1 MKMKNKVVSAFLAL
15 LMVVLSCTAAFA
27 ARVGDIDTDGYVTAS
42 DARLALRAAVGLE
55 KYAAGTALYNAAD
68 ADRDGR
74 ITAADARLLLR
85 ASVGLQLISNA
96 AETVQ
101 STYLR
106 KAFVAYLEKKFGGRS
121 CQYSKTFKEL
131 GIQSEYEVAVSVSSD
146 VAGILSAFV
155 DDFDGDSNPELLL
168 VRLEPNTTYYAA
180 RVELYRIKGN
190 TAECTL
196 VLPIGGG
203 ITNSLDANNKVYLT
217 QKDGAYYICE
227 IARIGG
233 TAAQPEDA
241 YHLQVHHIST
251 NDRYSTPIDLYT
263 STITGTEF
271 NGLSV
276 SSVSAAIES
285 HKALFAS
292 VGLEKITA
300 SDFTSFPAGCG
311 RLFECGSYSTEKAV
325 KVVDYSGYL
334 ADS

>member
-1 MKMKNKVVSAFLAL
+1 MKTKSKVLSVFLAL
-15 LMVVLSCTAAFA
+15 IMVVLSCTAALA
-27 ARVGDIDTDGYVTAS
+27 ARVGDIDTDGRVTAS

-85 ASVGLQLISNA
+85 TSVGLQLISNVP
-96 AETVQ
+96 ETVQ
-101 STYLR
+101 SRYLR
-106 KAFVAYLEKKFGGRS
+106 TTYVDYLTKVYTRS
-121 CQYSKTFKEL
+121 CQYNKTFKEL
-131 GIQSEYEVAVSVSSD
+131 GIQSETQVAVSVSLD

-190 TAECTL
+190 AAERTL

-233 TAAQPEDA
+233 TAAEKEDA
-241 YHLQVHHIST
+241 YHLQVHHISA
-251 NDRYSTPIDLYT
+251 NDRYSPPIDLFT
-263 STITGTEF
+263 STLTGTEF
-271 NGLSV
+271 NGDPV

-292 VGLEKITA
+292 VGLETITA

-311 RLFECGSYSTEKAV
+311 RLFECGTYSTEKAV
-325 KVVDYSGYL
+325 KVIDYSGYL